1 MGVLGSA
8 REEQLVRLHGGG
20 AMLEKL
26 WRRGTSESP
35 AIWGKSLQAEGA
47 ASAKAL
53 GLDDG

>member
-1 MGVLGSA
+1 MLGSA